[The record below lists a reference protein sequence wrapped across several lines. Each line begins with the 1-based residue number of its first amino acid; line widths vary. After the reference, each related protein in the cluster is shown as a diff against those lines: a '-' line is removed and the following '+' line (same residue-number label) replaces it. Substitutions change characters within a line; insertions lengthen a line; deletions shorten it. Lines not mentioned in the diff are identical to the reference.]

1 MEIAVVGFAVLF
13 ILLFL
18 GVPIAIGMSLVAIVG
33 LSVQIGMD
41 PALLLVGQK
50 AMDTATNF
58 SFSVLPLF
66 ILMGNF
72 ITRSGLS
79 RDLYDCANAFVGH
92 FRGGLSMATIVA
104 CGGFS
109 AVSGSSIATAA
120 TMTPIAMPSMRR
132 YGYSDRLAAGSIAAG
147 GTLGILIP
155 PSVVL
160 VIYGTLTETDI
171 GALFIA
177 AIVPG
182 ILGILFYLGATFVQ
196 TRIRPES
203 GPAGPR
209 TSWSG
214 RLGTL
219 RGVWG
224 VLALFL
230 LIMGGIYFGWFTP
243 TEAAGVGAVGA
254 MLFTGLRGRLSWRT
268 LAEVLTESVQT
279 TAMLLFLIVGAVL
292 FKDFVNF
299 AGLPGAL
306 ESMFSDLAIAPIVA
320 IVIVLAIYVLLGCV
334 LDSYSMIL
342 LTVPSL
348 YPVIDSMGYDL
359 VWYGIIVVV
368 VTEISLITPPIGI
381 NVFVL
386 RSLLP
391 DAPQSAIFRGVLP
404 FVTADFLRLAVLV
417 AFPAIA
423 LWLPSLVDS

>member
-1 MEIAVVGFAVLF
+1 MEIALIGFVVLF
-13 ILLFL
+13 TLLFL

-33 LSVQIGMD
+33 TSTIIGID
-41 PALLLVGQK
+41 PTMRLIGQK
-50 AMDTATNF
+50 AMDTSTNF

-66 ILMGNF
+66 ILMGAF

-79 RDLYDCANAFVGH
+79 KDLYDCANAFVGH
-92 FRGGLSMATIVA
+92 MRGGLSMATIVA

-132 YGYSDRLAAGSIAAG
+132 YGYSEQLATGSIAAG

-160 VIYGTLTETDI
+160 VIYGTLTETNI

-177 AIVPG
+177 AIIPG
-182 ILGILFYLGATFVQ
+182 ILGVLFYLGAVVVV
-196 TRIRPES
+196 TRFRPE
-203 GPAGPR
+203 AGPR
-209 TSWSG
+209 GERFSWHQRATS
-214 RLGTL
+214 LK
-219 RGVWG
+219 GVWG

-230 LIMGGIYFGWFTP
+230 LIMGGMYVGWFTP
-243 TEAAGVGAVGA
+243 TEAAGVGAVGG
-254 MLFTGLRGRLSWRT
+254 MLFTALRGRLSFAT
-268 LAEVLTESVQT
+268 LVEVLRESVQT

-299 AGLPGAL
+299 AGLPSAL
-306 ESMFSDLAIAPIVA
+306 ESTFKDMSIAPIL
-320 IVIVLAIYVLLGCV
+320 VIIFILAIYILLGCV

-348 YPVIDSMGYDL
+348 YPMIEAMGFDL

-391 DAPQSAIFRGVLP
+391 EVPQTTIFKGVLP
-404 FVTADFLRLAVLV
+404 FVAADFLRLAVLV
-417 AFPAIA
+417 AFPVLS
-423 LWLPSLVDS
+423 LWLPSLVDT

>member
-1 MEIAVVGFAVLF
+1 MEIALIGFAVLF
-13 ILLFL
+13 TLLFL

-33 LSVQIGMD
+33 TSTIIGID
-41 PALLLVGQK
+41 PALRLIGQK
-50 AMDTATNF
+50 AMDTSTNF

-66 ILMGNF
+66 ILMGAF

-79 RDLYDCANAFVGH
+79 KDLYDCANAFVGH
-92 FRGGLSMATIVA
+92 RRGGLSMATIVA

-132 YGYSDRLAAGSIAAG
+132 YGYSEQLATGSIAAG

-160 VIYGTLTETDI
+160 VIYGTLTETNI

-177 AIVPG
+177 AIIPG
-182 ILGILFYLGATFVQ
+182 ILGVLFYLGAVVAV
-196 TRIRPES
+196 TRLRPE
-203 GPAGPR
+203 AGPR
-209 TSWSG
+209 GERFSWRQRLTS
-214 RLGTL
+214 LK
-219 RGVWG
+219 GVWG

-230 LIMGGIYFGWFTP
+230 LIMGGMYVGWFTP
-243 TEAAGVGAVGA
+243 TEAAGVGAVGG
-254 MLFTGLRGRLSWRT
+254 MLFTALRGRLSFAT
-268 LAEVLTESVQT
+268 LVEVLRESVQT

-299 AGLPGAL
+299 AGLPSAL
-306 ESMFSDLAIAPIVA
+306 ESTFKDMSIAPIL
-320 IVIVLAIYVLLGCV
+320 VIIFILAIYILLGCV

-348 YPVIDSMGYDL
+348 YPMVEALGFDL
-359 VWYGIIVVV
+359 VWYGIVVVV

-391 DAPQSAIFRGVLP
+391 EVPQSTIFKGVLP
-404 FVTADFLRLAVLV
+404 FVAADFLRLAVLV
-417 AFPAIA
+417 AFPVLS
-423 LWLPSLVDS
+423 LWLPSLVDT

>member
-1 MEIAVVGFAVLF
+1 MEIAIIGFAVLF
-13 ILLFL
+13 TLLFL

-33 LSVQIGMD
+33 TSTIIGLD
-41 PALLLVGQK
+41 PTLRLIGQK
-50 AMDTATNF
+50 AMDTSTNF

-66 ILMGNF
+66 ILMGAF

-79 RDLYDCANAFVGH
+79 KDLYDCANAFVGH
-92 FRGGLSMATIVA
+92 LRGGLSMATIVA

-132 YGYSDRLAAGSIAAG
+132 FGYADSLASGSIAAG

-160 VIYGTLTETDI
+160 VIYGTLTETNI

-177 AIVPG
+177 AIIPG
-182 ILGILFYLGATFVQ
+182 LLGIAFYLAAVAIQ

-203 GPAGPR
+203 GPKGERADR
-209 TSWSG
+209 ETRLTS
-214 RLGTL
+214 LK
-219 RGVWG
+219 GVWG

-230 LIMGGIYFGWFTP
+230 LIMGGIYVGWFTP
-243 TEAAGVGAVGA
+243 TEAAGVGAVGG
-254 MLFTGLRGRLSWRT
+254 MLFTALRGRLNWST
-268 LAEVLTESVQT
+268 LVEVLSESVQT

-299 AGLPGAL
+299 AGLPSAL
-306 ESMFSDLAIAPIVA
+306 ESIFKDLSIAPILVIIA
-320 IVIVLAIYVLLGCV
+320 ILAIYILLGCV

-348 YPVIDSMGYDL
+348 YPLIDSLGYDL
-359 VWYGIIVVV
+359 VWYGIVVVV

-391 DAPQSAIFRGVLP
+391 DVPQSTIFKGVLP
-404 FVTADFLRLAVLV
+404 FVIADFARLAVLV
-417 AFPAIA
+417 AFPALS
-423 LWLPSLVDS
+423 LWLPSLISS